1 MLGLTLLAL
10 LAVPRSQGEA
20 LAALPPALERFDG
33 DWLVDPITR
42 RAGVFRGE
50 HPGEVVLDN
59 GLIRR
64 TFVLEP
70 AFATVALDSLG
81 DGRSLLRAVRQ
92 EATLT
97 VDGVEYAIG
106 GLRGQPNHAW
116 LQRDW
121 LADMTAGDSA
131 FVLAE
136 SGAEATTAPFAWTRT
151 REAPAARPWPA
162 PGVAFVARFVPD
174 PTRTGDA
181 AVPSLEI
188 ELRYELYDGL
198 PALQKQMVVRNQTD
212 RVVRIDAFRLEQL
225 AVVEV
230 ENLVEADRDW
240 RLPDLDV
247 FSDFA
252 FGGMSHRDSN
262 RVAHWVEDPEYL
274 TQVNYQRKMPCV
286 LEVRPP
292 RGPGVD
298 LPPGG
303 EWRSFRSILLVHDST
318 ERERKGLAVRRVFRT
333 LAPWCVENPLMM
345 HVLPASDEVVRRAID
360 QCVAVGFEM
369 VILSFGSGFD
379 IENEDPAHLARMTA
393 LAAYAHERGIQIGG
407 YSLFSSRRISDAD
420 DVIDPAT
427 GRPGGAKFGNAPCAC
442 SAWGLAYFARLRRFF
457 MATGFDLLEHDGP
470 YPGDVCGSTS
480 HPGHRDAADSQWR
493 QWQAS
498 ADFYAWCRERG
509 IYVNAP
515 DFYFLAG
522 TNKIGMGYRETNWS
536 LPRAQQL
543 VHARQNV
550 FDGTWDKTPSMG
562 WMFVPLTEYHGGG
575 AAATLEPL
583 DQHRDEYRS
592 HLRAVLGAGVQACWR
607 GPRLFDTDASR
618 VLVAD
623 HVGWFKAHR
632 AILESDVI
640 HLRRADGRD
649 WDGLLHVDP
658 SGEERAMLVVHNP
671 LETAIKRTIRLPLRW
686 AGLAGSARIALDGE
700 PERELAL
707 DGRGDAR
714 VELTIAARDWRWAVV
729 R

>member
-1 MLGLTLLAL
+1 M
-10 LAVPRSQGEA
+10 LAVAA
-20 LAALPPALERFDG
+20 LAFLFAPQGDGRALDALPPVPPVHDG
-33 DWLVDPITR
+33 DWLVGPVAR
-42 RAGVFRGE
+42 RAGAFRGE
-50 HPGEVVLDN
+50 GPHELVLDN

-64 TFVLEP
+64 TFVLAP
-70 AFATVALDSLG
+70 AFATVALDSLP
-81 DGRSLLRAVRQ
+81 DGRSVLRAVRP
-92 EATLT
+92 EATLS
-97 VDGVEYAIG
+97 VDGVELRIG

-121 LADMTAGDSA
+121 LAAMSADPAA
-131 FVLAE
+131 FVLVDW
-136 SGAEATTAPFAWTRT
+136 SLGPTVAPFAWRRT
-151 REAPAARPWPA
+151 RPAEAARPWPA
-162 PGVAFVARFVPD
+162 PGVRLSLRFAPPPPLEGGVAPPALDV
-174 PTRTGDA
+174 
-181 AVPSLEI
+181 
-188 ELRYELYDGL
+188 ELHYELYDGI
-198 PALQKQMVVRNQTD
+198 PAFQKQLVVRNRGATP
-212 RVVRIDAFRLEQL
+212 VRLDSFCLEKL

-230 ENLVEADRDW
+230 ENLVEAERDW
-240 RLPDLDV
+240 RLPDVDV

-252 FGGMSHRDSN
+252 FGGMSHKDSN
-262 RVAHWVEDPEYL
+262 RVAHWVEDPEHL
-274 TQVNYQRKMPCV
+274 TQVNYQRRTPCL

-292 RGPGVD
+292 RGVGIDLAPGA
-298 LPPGG
+298 
-303 EWRSFRSILLVHDST
+303 EWRSFRAIVLVHDST
-318 ERERKGLAVRRVFRT
+318 ERERKGLAVRRVFRA
-333 LAPWCVENPLMM
+333 LAPWCAENPLMM
-345 HVLPASDEVVRRAID
+345 HVLPASDEVVRNAID
-360 QCVAVGFEM
+360 QCAAVGFEM

-379 IENEDPAHLARMTA
+379 IESEDPAYLARMAA

-457 MATGFDLLEHDGP
+457 EATGFDLLEHDGP
-470 YPGDVCGSTS
+470 YPGDVCGSTA

-522 TNKIGMGYRETNWS
+522 TNKVGMGYRETNWS

-543 VHARQNV
+543 IHARQNV

-583 DQHRDEYRS
+583 DEHRDEYRS

-607 GPRLFDTDASR
+607 GPRLYDTDATRS
-618 VLVAD
+618 VVAE
-623 HVGWFKAHR
+623 HVAWFLAHR
-632 AILESDVI
+632 RILESDLV

-649 WDGLLHVDP
+649 WDGLMHVDP
-658 SGEERAMLVVHNP
+658 AGEERAMLVVHNP
-671 LETAIKRTIRLPLRW
+671 LDRSITRTIRLPLRW
-686 AGLAGSARIALDGE
+686 AGLAGPARIALDGE
-700 PERELAL
+700 TERELDL
-707 DGRGDAR
+707 DGAGTAR
-714 VELTIAARDWRWAVV
+714 VELTIPARGWRWAVV